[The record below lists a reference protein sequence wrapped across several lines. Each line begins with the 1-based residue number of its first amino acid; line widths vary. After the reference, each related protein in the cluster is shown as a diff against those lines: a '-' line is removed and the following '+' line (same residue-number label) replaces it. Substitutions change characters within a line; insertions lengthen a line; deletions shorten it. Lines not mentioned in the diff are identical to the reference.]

1 MSSDIGAIVLAAGRG
16 TRFGE
21 APKMLAA
28 LAGRPLVRHVAE
40 AALAGGLRPV
50 LVVVGHRAEEVGA
63 ALDGLPVALVEN
75 PAFAEG
81 LSTSLKAGAAALPAG
96 LGGAFVLLG
105 DMPLV
110 GAGLIGRLAGAWREA
125 GRPAAL
131 VPTYGGRR
139 GNPVLLGRAILD
151 RVGTL
156 SGDAGAGRLLKSET
170 GILAWPVDDPAVAL
184 DIDTPEALAA
194 AAGGQAST
202 TPFRM
207 AE

>member
-1 MSSDIGAIVLAAGRG
+1 MSPDIGAIVLAAGRG

-21 APKMLAA
+21 APKMLAV

-40 AALAGGLRPV
+40 AALAGRLRPV

-110 GAGLIGRLAGAWREA
+110 GAGLIGRLAEAWREA
-125 GRPAAL
+125 GQPAAL
-131 VPTYGGRR
+131 VPTYGGKR

-156 SGDAGAGRLLKSET
+156 SGDAGAGPLLKSEP
-170 GILAWPVDDPAVAL
+170 GILAWPVDDPAVAV

-194 AAGGQAST
+194 AADGQAST